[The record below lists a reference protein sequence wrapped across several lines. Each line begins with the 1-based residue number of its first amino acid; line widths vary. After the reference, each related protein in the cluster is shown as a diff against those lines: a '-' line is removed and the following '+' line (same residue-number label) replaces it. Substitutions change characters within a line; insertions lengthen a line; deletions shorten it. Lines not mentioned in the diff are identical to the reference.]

1 MGITAPNQASKGN
14 HLVNSN
20 GKGAGGG
27 GLPTAPNA
35 MIHSG
40 NSNGTNNGK
49 AANPINPPNAG
60 NLFNST
66 GSKMPVGMAATK
78 PSPGAIP
85 VNPGEGGGGAM
96 ASFYKRS

>member
-1 MGITAPNQASKGN
+1 MITAPNQASKGN
-14 HLVNSN
+14 HLMNSN
-20 GKGAGGG
+20 GMMGGG
-27 GLPTAPNA
+27 AKLPTAPNQ

-40 NSNGTNNGK
+40 NRNGTNNGM
-49 AANPINPPNAG
+49 APNPIHPPNAG

-66 GSKMPVGMAATK
+66 GSKMPQPPAAMK

-85 VNPGEGGGGAM
+85 VNPGQDGGGAM

>member
-27 GLPTAPNA
+27 GLPTAPNQ

-40 NSNGTNNGK
+40 NRNGTNNGST
-49 AANPINPPNAG
+49 ANPIHPPNAG
-60 NLFNST
+60 NLFSSA
-66 GSKMPVGMAATK
+66 GSKMPVGDAAVRT
-78 PSPGAIP
+78 SPGAIP
-85 VNPGEGGGGAM
+85 VNPGQDGGGAM